1 MNKPKTNIYDIDG
14 KLIRKAGD
22 NHQFTIEECQE
33 RIKYY
38 LELLKALST
47 EDPDY
52 AVKASTYN
60 QYVDNLVAYCI
71 RMKMVSKD
79 IQPAEPQQIDGVA
92 NGVTNIPFAQTD
104 TTITTIEEGQP
115 TVILP
120 NIEHMD
126 NDQIDIVDIEPQ
138 DEGDKEEHVEVA

>member
-38 LELLKALST
+38 LELLKALTT

-60 QYVDNLVAYCI
+60 QYVDNLVSYCI
-71 RMKMVSKD
+71 RMKMLSKD
-79 IQPAEPQQIDGVA
+79 IQPAEPQQIDGIA
-92 NGVTNIPFAQTD
+92 NEVTSIPFAQTD
-104 TTITTIEEGQP
+104 TTLDTGEGQP

-120 NIEHMD
+120 NTEHMD
-126 NDQIDIVDIEPQ
+126 NDQIDIVDLEPQ
-138 DEGDKEEHVEVA
+138 DGGDKEESVEAA

>member
-38 LELLKALST
+38 LELLKALTT

-60 QYVDNLVAYCI
+60 QYVDNLVSYCI

-79 IQPAEPQQIDGVA
+79 IQPAEPQPLPDTVNA
-92 NGVTNIPFAQTD
+92 PFAQTV
-104 TTITTIEEGQP
+104 EP
-115 TVILP
+115 
-120 NIEHMD
+120 MD
-126 NDQIDIVDIEPQ
+126 NDQIDIVDLEPQ
-138 DEGDKEEHVEVA
+138 DGGNEEESVETA

>member
-14 KLIRKAGD
+14 KLIRGID
-22 NHQFTIEECQE
+22 DTHQFTIEEAQE

-52 AVKASTYN
+52 ALKASTYN

-71 RMKMVSKD
+71 RMKMVSQD
-79 IQPAEPQQIDGVA
+79 IQPVEPQSL
-92 NGVTNIPFAQTD
+92 PD
-104 TTITTIEEGQP
+104 TVDIP
-115 TVILP
+115 TVQVEEP
-120 NIEHMD
+120 MKDIE
-126 NDQIDIVDIEPQ
+126 QIDIVDLEQQEDYIDSHESC
-138 DEGDKEEHVEVA
+138 KEQPVEAA

>member
-1 MNKPKTNIYDIDG
+1 MNKPKTNIYDING

-38 LELLKALST
+38 LELLKALTT

-60 QYVDNLVAYCI
+60 QYVDNLVSYCI

-79 IQPAEPQQIDGVA
+79 IQPVEPQPLPDTV
-92 NGVTNIPFAQTD
+92 NVPFVQTV
-104 TTITTIEEGQP
+104 E
-115 TVILP
+115 L
-120 NIEHMD
+120 MD
-126 NDQIDIVDIEPQ
+126 NDQIDIVDLEPQ
-138 DEGDKEEHVEVA
+138 DGGNEEESVETA

>member
-22 NHQFTIEECQE
+22 THQFTIEECQE

-38 LELLKALST
+38 LELLKALTT

-60 QYVDNLVAYCI
+60 QYVDNLVSYCI

-79 IQPAEPQQIDGVA
+79 IQPVEPQPLPDTV
-92 NGVTNIPFAQTD
+92 NVPFVQTV
-104 TTITTIEEGQP
+104 EP
-115 TVILP
+115 
-120 NIEHMD
+120 MD
-126 NDQIDIVDIEPQ
+126 NDQIDIVGLEPQ
-138 DEGDKEEHVEVA
+138 DGGIEEESVEAA

>member
-38 LELLKALST
+38 LELLKALTT

-60 QYVDNLVAYCI
+60 QYVDNLVSYCI

-79 IQPAEPQQIDGVA
+79 IQPVEPQPLPDTV
-92 NGVTNIPFAQTD
+92 NVPFVQTV
-104 TTITTIEEGQP
+104 EP
-115 TVILP
+115 
-120 NIEHMD
+120 MD
-126 NDQIDIVDIEPQ
+126 NDQIDIVDLEPQ
-138 DEGDKEEHVEVA
+138 DGGDKEESVETA

>member
-38 LELLKALST
+38 LELLKALTT

-52 AVKASTYN
+52 AIKASTYN
-60 QYVDNLVAYCI
+60 QYVDNLVSYCI

-79 IQPAEPQQIDGVA
+79 IQPVEPQPLPDTV
-92 NGVTNIPFAQTD
+92 NVPFVQTV
-104 TTITTIEEGQP
+104 EP
-115 TVILP
+115 
-120 NIEHMD
+120 MD
-126 NDQIDIVDIEPQ
+126 NDQIDIVDLEPQ
-138 DEGDKEEHVEVA
+138 DGGNEEESVETA

>member
-38 LELLKALST
+38 LELLKALTT

-60 QYVDNLVAYCI
+60 QYVDNLVSYCI

-79 IQPAEPQQIDGVA
+79 IQPKEQEP
-92 NGVTNIPFAQTD
+92 
-104 TTITTIEEGQP
+104 
-115 TVILP
+115 
-120 NIEHMD
+120 MD
-126 NDQIDIVDIEPQ
+126 NDQIDIVDLEPQ
-138 DEGDKEEHVEVA
+138 DGGDEEESVETA

>member
-14 KLIRKAGD
+14 KLIRKAD
-22 NHQFTIEECQE
+22 DTHQFTIEECQE

-38 LELLKALST
+38 LELLKALTT

-60 QYVDNLVAYCI
+60 QYVDNLVSYCI

-79 IQPAEPQQIDGVA
+79 IQPVEPQPLPDTV
-92 NGVTNIPFAQTD
+92 NVPFVQTV
-104 TTITTIEEGQP
+104 EP
-115 TVILP
+115 
-120 NIEHMD
+120 MD
-126 NDQIDIVDIEPQ
+126 NDQIDIVDLEPQ
-138 DEGDKEEHVEVA
+138 DGGDEEESVETA

>member
-38 LELLKALST
+38 LELLKALTT

-60 QYVDNLVAYCI
+60 QYVDNLVSYCI

-79 IQPAEPQQIDGVA
+79 IQPVEPQPLPDTV
-92 NGVTNIPFAQTD
+92 NVPFVQTV
-104 TTITTIEEGQP
+104 EP
-115 TVILP
+115 
-120 NIEHMD
+120 MD
-126 NDQIDIVDIEPQ
+126 KDQIDIVDLEPQ
-138 DEGDKEEHVEVA
+138 DGGDEEESVETA

>member
-14 KLIRKAGD
+14 KLIRKAD
-22 NHQFTIEECQE
+22 DTHQFTIEECQE

-38 LELLKALST
+38 LELLKALTT

-60 QYVDNLVAYCI
+60 QYVDNLVSYCI

-79 IQPAEPQQIDGVA
+79 IQPKEQEP
-92 NGVTNIPFAQTD
+92 
-104 TTITTIEEGQP
+104 
-115 TVILP
+115 
-120 NIEHMD
+120 MD
-126 NDQIDIVDIEPQ
+126 NDQIDIVDLEPQ
-138 DEGDKEEHVEVA
+138 DGGDEEESVETA